1 MSVVSTTPR
10 SDVRL
15 KTQQNSSKEKKIDV
29 DLILKSVKSLATVS
43 QEERKKQADKPLY
56 LIRYE

>member
-15 KTQQNSSKEKKIDV
+15 KTQQNSSKGKKIDV